1 MAGQFYDSPS
11 DPTDMNAAYQEL
23 SAQMAD
29 KMNPKKKEPS
39 FLGSL
44 GTSFLSGLGSG
55 IGSGLIG
62 AGMRSLSGNR
72 GYGPEGSSDMDSVGQ
87 LLARQFLEG
96 RLSDILSKS
105 SKEGQ
110 SAFG

>member
-1 MAGQFYDSPS
+1 MADPYYGSSY
-11 DPTDMNAAYQEL
+11 DPTDMNAAYL
-23 SAQMAD
+23 AASAQAAD

-72 GYGPEGSSDMDSVGQ
+72 GYGPEGSSEMDSFGQ

-96 RLSDILSKS
+96 QLSDILSKS

-110 SAFG
+110 SSFG